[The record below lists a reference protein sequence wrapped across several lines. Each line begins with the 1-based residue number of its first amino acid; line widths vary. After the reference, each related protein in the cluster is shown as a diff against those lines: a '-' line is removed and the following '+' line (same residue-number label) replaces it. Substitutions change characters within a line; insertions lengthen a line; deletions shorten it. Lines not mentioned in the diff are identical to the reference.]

1 MLVDSHT
8 LLDQETA
15 LTKPSTAQRE
25 KERGDEK
32 GLMGCVMLLYV
43 HKAAQ
48 RVA

>member
-1 MLVDSHT
+1 M
-8 LLDQETA
+8 
-15 LTKPSTAQRE
+15 TKPSTAQRE

-32 GLMGCVMLLYV
+32 ELMDCVMLLYV